1 MKIGVIKMKME
12 FNRVIKTP
20 LFVYEH
26 SEFGKALK
34 WAEGATLP
42 KNSSSLVSPVDAAR
56 IVALASANEAAAHV
70 IDNLRDLPEDD
81 DFDYEGEVE
90 SPLTKLNESID
101 RTRIAAVVCS
111 VTAKIHGVLFEPEVD
126 QEFAVGGFC
135 CSFDELGYDP
145 KKSDQ

>member
-1 MKIGVIKMKME
+1 MKME

-20 LFVYEH
+20 LFVYKY

-34 WAEGATLP
+34 WAKGASLP
-42 KNSSSLVSPVDAAR
+42 KNSLSIVSPVDAAR

-90 SPLTKLNESID
+90 IPLIRLNKSID
-101 RTRIAAVVCS
+101 RTSIAAVVCS
-111 VTAKIHGVLFEPEVD
+111 VTTKIHGVIFEPEAD
-126 QEFAVGGFC
+126 QEFAVGGFS

-145 KKSDQ
+145 KKGVQ